1 MRIMNSLFISITKS
15 FKLLSKGEK
24 KSVSMLAF
32 FQAGI
37 GFLDVLGLLI
47 TSFFIT
53 YVVST
58 SGSEEPARFLEGVL
72 DFLGLSESQP
82 REIIIALSILTL
94 FTFMFKTVFSLI
106 QSRRL
111 FRKLVGIQTRLSGLL
126 FSRIINGNY
135 EWLRKQ
141 SPLVLSQTL
150 ISGVSAST
158 VSTIGHS
165 VLLFSELILITLMFL
180 LTIVISPAIA
190 TALIFYLLG
199 VIYILNRVVGSKVS
213 LYNSRMNL
221 LKIESE
227 TDLHNSL
234 KLIREIKILGRYSWF
249 ESKSTRSFSEY
260 SDLLAKDIW
269 IQQLPKYALE
279 IAMLLGSALILA
291 VGTFTSSSENVITTL
306 AIYLAISTRLFPSL
320 LRIQSSLV
328 SLFAFKSLADSFYDL
343 YSEKASTDRLEPLIE
358 RVGNLVEAPTS
369 YGIKINNLSF
379 KYDDSSIEAISDM
392 NLIISEGE
400 KIGLVGPSGSGK
412 TTLSDILLG
421 LLEPS
426 DGQINI
432 GEMSLIDFS
441 KRFPGGL
448 SYLPQDITFT
458 SGTVLENICIG
469 LEPDSIDMIKLGR
482 VLEADFFKDV
492 IDSLP
497 KGLNTTLTTDA
508 KSISGG
514 QRQKIGIARTLYS
527 DPRIVVMD
535 EATSSLDADSEW
547 SVMSSITELG
557 EKTTLIFV
565 AHRLS
570 SLVNFKRIIYLEHG
584 KIIAEGNFSELRSK
598 VKAFDRQATLLGL

>member
-1 MRIMNSLFISITKS
+1 MTSLFVSIIKS
-15 FKLLSKGEK
+15 FKLLTKNER
-24 KSVSMLAF
+24 KSVGILAF
-32 FQAGI
+32 FQAGL

-58 SGSEEPARFLEGVL
+58 SGSQEPARFLKGVL
-72 DFLGLSESQP
+72 AFLGLDESQP
-82 REIIIALSILTL
+82 REIVVVLSILTL
-94 FTFMFKTVFSLI
+94 FTFMLKTLFSLI

-111 FRKLVGIQTRLSGLL
+111 FGKLVAIQTRLSSLL
-126 FSRIINGNY
+126 FSRIIYGNY

-141 SPLVLSQTL
+141 NPLVLSQNL
-150 ISGVSAST
+150 ISGVSASS
-158 VSTIGHS
+158 VSTIGHT
-165 VLLFSELILITLMFL
+165 VLLFSELILIALMFL
-180 LTIVISPAIA
+180 LTIIISPTIGI
-190 TALIFYLLG
+190 ALILYLTG
-199 VIYILNRVVGSKVS
+199 VIYVLNRVVGSKVS

-249 ESKSTRSFSEY
+249 ENKSTRSFSEY
-260 SDLLAKDIW
+260 SNFLAKDIW
-269 IQQLPKYALE
+269 IQQLPKYVLE

-291 VGTFTSSSENVITTL
+291 VGTLTSNSENVIATL

-328 SLFAFKSLADSFYDL
+328 SLFAFRSLADSFYDL
-343 YSEKASTDRLEPLIE
+343 YSDKESADRLEMPIE
-358 RVGNLVEAPTS
+358 NSRELVEAPTN
-369 YGIKINNLSF
+369 YGIKIDKLSF
-379 KYDDSSIEAISDM
+379 KYGDSSQEAISDM
-392 NLIISEGE
+392 TLRIDEGE
-400 KIGLVGPSGSGK
+400 KVGLVGPSGSGK

-426 DGQINI
+426 EGEIKI
-432 GEMSLIDFS
+432 GELSLIDFS
-441 KRFPGGL
+441 RRFPGGL

-469 LEPDSIDMIKLGR
+469 LEPQLIDRVKLGKI
-482 VLEADFFKDV
+482 LEAPFFKDV

-497 KGLNTTLTTDA
+497 EGLNTTLMTDA

-514 QRQKIGIARTLYS
+514 QRQRIGIARTLYS
-527 DPRIVVMD
+527 DPKIVVMD

-547 SVMSSITELG
+547 SVMSSISELG

-570 SLVNFKRIIYLEHG
+570 SLVNFKRIIYLENG
-584 KIIAEGNFSELRSK
+584 KIVAEGNFSELRSK
-598 VKAFDRQATLLGL
+598 VKAFDRQARLLGL